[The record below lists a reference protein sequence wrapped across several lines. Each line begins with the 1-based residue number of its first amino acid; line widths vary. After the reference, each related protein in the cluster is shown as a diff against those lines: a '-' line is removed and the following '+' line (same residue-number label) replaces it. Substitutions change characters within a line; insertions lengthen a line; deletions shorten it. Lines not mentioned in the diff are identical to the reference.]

1 MCVFCPCALTEV
13 GRQPLEVMEGYV
25 EAESWG
31 RRQLCSVRGSYTQV
45 LLLADENI
53 PEGSRTGPQALSTL
67 VPRIPVGWLLSD
79 WGLSHN
85 LRKGNRAL
93 GVVQLTVQSL
103 LSEEE
108 VIRLP
113 VVTLAF

>member
-1 MCVFCPCALTEV
+1 MWRRRAGAGDSYAQSEAAILKFFYLLMRAFLK
-13 GRQPLEVMEGYV
+13 
-25 EAESWG
+25 EAEQD
-31 RRQLCSVRGSYTQV
+31 RRPC
-45 LLLADENI
+45 LL
-53 PEGSRTGPQALSTL
+53 
-67 VPRIPVGWLLSD
+67 RIPVGWLLSD

-93 GVVQLTVQSL
+93 GVVQFTVQTL